1 MPSEFPLRTAI
12 FLFAGALA
20 VRVVAIVAT
29 GFDGLYGQDSFAYF
43 DQAMA
48 LRASLLQGIPVPPGF
63 HWPQGYPALVTLMSL
78 VTGGVPFAAQLVS
91 LVMGSSVAPLTFLVG
106 RRLFPSGSDGA
117 AVLAAILMAVS
128 GQAILSSMVSMSDAS
143 AMALTLLS
151 MYTVLEFSDSPR
163 RRSVLVLATLL
174 GFAAVA
180 TRWASIL
187 VGPALAVPALW
198 GLARGQRSRIVL
210 SISIAVA
217 CAISGAFLFVLIGFA
232 AFDFSVY
239 FRDWHL
245 LNAVWGPIPQIPP
258 DSLAAKAPGLVYYLA
273 PLYHPAFLGPFLGP
287 LAAWGLW
294 RLWRDNEGY
303 RSLTLALWVA
313 VPLFFFSGLPIRSLR
328 FVLTNAVPLT
338 LLAAWGVCTLLP
350 KPKVGRVARVI
361 IALSLVVIAAWSV
374 FSVVR
379 FTAEQAQI
387 TKTTEAVG
395 ALLPDNAI
403 VLAFEITAAL
413 DHRTDLEVVELFLEN
428 PASLETLIS
437 NGRPVY
443 LVTRPLHIEAR
454 WHDQAPGI
462 NTRWLEDHGS
472 LLEIEAWGPF
482 RLSRFEDHDALRA
495 DIPGAES
502 AS

>member
-1 MPSEFPLRTAI
+1 VT
-12 FLFAGALA
+12 
-20 VRVVAIVAT
+20 T
-29 GFDGLYGQDSFAYF
+29 GFDGLYGQDAYAYF
-43 DQAMA
+43 DQAVA
-48 LRASLLQGIPVPPGF
+48 LRAALLQGIPVPPGF

-78 VTGGVPFAAQLVS
+78 AVGGGPAAAQMVS
-91 LVMGSSVAPLTFLVG
+91 LLMGSLVPPMTFLVG
-106 RRLFPSGSDGA
+106 RRLLPSGNDGA
-117 AVLAAILMAVS
+117 AVLAAILMAIGS
-128 GQAILSSMVSMSDAS
+128 QSNLSSIVSMSDAS
-143 AMALTLLS
+143 AMALILLS
-151 MYTVLEFSDSPR
+151 MYTVLEFSDAPR

-198 GLARGQRSRIVL
+198 GLARGQRSRILRSV
-210 SISIAVA
+210 SIAGA
-217 CAISGAFLFVLIGFA
+217 FAISGAFLFVLIGVA
-232 AFDFSVY
+232 AFDFSIY
-239 FRDWHL
+239 FRDWNL

-273 PLYHPAFLGPFLGP
+273 PLYHPAFLGPLLGP
-287 LAAWGLW
+287 LAGWGLW
-294 RLWRDNEGY
+294 RLWRDNDRN
-303 RSLTLALWVA
+303 RSLTLVLWA
-313 VPLFFFSGLPIRSLR
+313 VIPLFFFSGLPIRSLR

-338 LLAAWGVCTLLP
+338 LMAAWGVCTLLP
-350 KPKVGRVARVI
+350 KPKVGRVARGI
-361 IALSLVVIAAWSV
+361 IVLSLVVITAWSV

-379 FTAEQAQI
+379 FTSAQAQI

-413 DHRTDLEVVELFLEN
+413 DHRTDLEAVELFLEN
-428 PASLETLIS
+428 PASLETLI
-437 NGRPVY
+437 NKGRPVY

-462 NTRWLEDHGS
+462 NTRWLEGHGS
-472 LLEIEAWGPF
+472 LRKIESWGPF

-495 DIPGAES
+495 DPPSAE
-502 AS
+502 ATP